1 MCTARYYI
9 TILTAILGG
18 SAQFYSYGIV
28 NPCQELITQWINLT
42 YMERSGTFVSETN
55 LNLIWALVVGSV
67 SLGALAGALLVRVLS
82 ERCGRR
88 NALIINGIFN
98 IIGAFCEL
106 IARSASSPE
115 LLIIGRF
122 ILGANMGLTS
132 GVVPMY
138 LMELTPAKYRGAAG
152 TLHMV
157 AVSFSDWFSLL
168 IGLPEVLGGSNWW
181 PIAFALPGIPALALC
196 FILPFC
202 PESPKYLLMTR
213 GNREA
218 AYDSIV
224 ALVGE
229 KQAKPVFNELI
240 RESARDKSRSGS
252 FWELFTSKKLR
263 LPLLVSLLVMVAQQ
277 FTGCTAVFAYSTDMF
292 INAKLDPQTARYAT
306 LAIGVVYFLFA
317 CSAPLLI
324 DRVGRRPLSLF
335 QLIACLIAL
344 SLLTLFTG
352 IQQYGQATWASYG
365 TIGALVLYMCV
376 YGVGSPIPWM
386 ITGELFNQHFR
397 STAVT
402 VSVFVAYLMATII
415 SSAYLPFQ
423 QMVGVTFS
431 YMPFIVVSSIS
442 IVVLYFILP
451 ETKNRD
457 VNDIVNEARAR
468 NHSLSVGM
476 PWNAVSQEGRTEM
489 KKLLDDISEGY
500 SSISN

>member
-1 MCTARYYI
+1 MI
-9 TILTAILGG
+9 VKNVKLGV
-18 SAQFYSYGIV
+18 SYGIV

-106 IARSASSPE
+106 IARSA
-115 LLIIGRF
+115 R
-122 ILGANMGLTS
+122 
-132 GVVPMY
+132 
-138 LMELTPAKYRGAAG
+138 
-152 TLHMV
+152 
-157 AVSFSDWFSLL
+157 
-168 IGLPEVLGGSNWW
+168 
-181 PIAFALPGIPALALC
+181 
-196 FILPFC
+196 
-202 PESPKYLLMTR
+202 
-213 GNREA
+213 
-218 AYDSIV
+218 
-224 ALVGE
+224 
-229 KQAKPVFNELI
+229 
-240 RESARDKSRSGS
+240 
-252 FWELFTSKKLR
+252 
-263 LPLLVSLLVMVAQQ
+263 
-277 FTGCTAVFAYSTDMF
+277 
-292 INAKLDPQTARYAT
+292 QTARYAT

-431 YMPFIVVSSIS
+431 YMPFIVVSCIS

-468 NHSLSVGM
+468 NHSLSVGL